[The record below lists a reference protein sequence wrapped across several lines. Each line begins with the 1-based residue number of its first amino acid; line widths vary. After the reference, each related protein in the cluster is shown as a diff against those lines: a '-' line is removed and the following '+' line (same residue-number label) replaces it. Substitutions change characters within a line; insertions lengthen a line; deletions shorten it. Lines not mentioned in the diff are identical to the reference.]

1 MSSQKLGKSLILA
14 GIIIA
19 VIGTIIYLFQE
30 EDEEVKDIKNLIKEA
45 DRIIKENV

>member
-30 EDEEVKDIKNLIKEA
+30 EEEEVKDIKNLIKEA
-45 DRIIKENV
+45 DRIIKENI

>member
-19 VIGTIIYLFQE
+19 VIGTIIYIFQE

>member
-45 DRIIKENV
+45 DRIIKENI